1 MIVGR
6 YVTPAGV
13 VVETSPEAARA
24 VGYAPVK
31 DEKPAAPKRSTR
43 TRKTRQ
49 QDDEK

>member
-1 MIVGR
+1 MTTGR

-13 VVETSPEAARA
+13 VVRTTAEVARA

-31 DEKPAAPKRSTR
+31 DEKPAAPKRATQ
-43 TRKTRQ
+43 TRKTPQ